1 MMQQTEDNI
10 IIETDDKET
19 SLTRNT
25 TQLQSTELS
34 WVKLELN
41 HDHEK
46 EGFVEWAEEQM
57 LQVMSESMKK
67 YML

>member
-34 WVKLELN
+34 
-41 HDHEK
+41 
-46 EGFVEWAEEQM
+46 
-57 LQVMSESMKK
+57 
-67 YML
+67 